1 MKTRFFLYFFLYLL
15 FWSCLVAILAVVNYH
30 EAYNNSLEIV
40 KSSAINSYNKD
51 LIYRLWATMHGGV
64 YVPVTDKTPPN
75 PLLSNLPERDISTP
89 SGKKLTLVNPAY
101 MTRQVNELGNQQF
114 GLEGHITSLKPL
126 RPANAPDGWERKVLL
141 AFEQGLSQSA
151 SLEMIRGKEYFRF
164 MKPFIVEQGCL
175 KCHSKQGYKLGDIRG
190 GISVSVPWEPVK
202 KQLFFHLLLIFFTY
216 GGIWIIGIA
225 GAWFIMKRIHDHQK
239 KQAKMEDSIGKSE
252 LLYRNLFDKA
262 NEGLILLS
270 MEGNLVE
277 VNNSFA
283 EMHGYTV
290 DEMKKIDI
298 KELDVLNEKAFKGRA
313 EVVQRINA
321 GETVRF
327 EVEHYHKVGHIVT
340 LSATVSLI
348 DIGGR
353 PFYLAFHQDISEHR
367 VAQEMLQS
375 SEKRYRTTLESIS
388 DAFFSLDNELRFTY
402 FNKQA
407 EELLLKKTSEVLGKQ
422 IFSEVFEEAKGSLFE
437 EKYAH
442 ALAGKEISTFE
453 TFFGIEPYINW
464 YDVRVYPGAEGISVF
479 FTVITE
485 KKKSDLALRLILS
498 KYQTLFDLFPAGIM
512 ISDSQGQIIET
523 NSVAKS
529 MLGLAPEQQKQRKI
543 DGVEWQIVRPDGS
556 PMPASE
562 YASVRALNEKCQV
575 ENVEMGILKGEDQVT
590 WINVSATP
598 IPIEGYGVAIVYND
612 ITARK
617 EADKEIR
624 LLNETLEQRVA
635 ERTNQLVVMNKELT
649 FHLSELEQF
658 SYVSNHDL
666 QEPLRTINQF
676 ILLFNEKY
684 AGTLDEEGEKYIEFI
699 SKSAARMSSL
709 VKDLLDYSLLG
720 KEGAKTLVDCNKIVE
735 AVLNDLDDT
744 IKGSSAKLIVQDL
757 PTINGYETELRLL
770 FQNLIE
776 NAIKYQKPDMVPE
789 INISA
794 ESHGGE
800 WLFSIKDN
808 GIGFDKKHYEKIF
821 IIFKRLHKRSE
832 YHGTGIGLAHC
843 KKIVEM
849 HGGRIW
855 VESTSGA
862 GSTFMFTIPKV

>member
-1 MKTRFFLYFFLYLL
+1 M
-15 FWSCLVAILAVVNYH
+15 AILAVVNYH